1 MNKRLITLAVAAA
14 LVAPTAAMADAIL
27 YGKLHVSID
36 YADVTNAIAPAY
48 GFARDADNN
57 VILDANGNPSLVVVH
72 PGVDFKGWG
81 VSKGNGYIPGE
92 SRANRI
98 GVKGSEDLGN
108 GLKAIYQVELG
119 VSLRDTNNDLDSGA
133 DAITMRNSFVGL
145 AGDWGTFLVGRHDT
159 PLKISTGPL
168 DLFADTMADY
178 NGTVGFQ
185 DIRADNAIAYIS
197 PSWGGFQLALAT
209 VAGGGATATGDRN
222 INSDSISEAYSLA
235 GIYKNGPFY
244 ASAAYESLGNEL
256 DNDSFASAHGTNCPY
271 EFPEAADRL
280 PGDPYLVDCAYTDS
294 DDTKWRLGLGILDWN
309 GFTLT
314 AIYEQEDSRFGSDKY
329 VGFVDPANVSNN
341 ALLPDTAS
349 EVTRWQIQAGYAFGN
364 NMVKA
369 MYGQADYS
377 GDYYVGGNWVAAAGG
392 AQYLRNIT
400 DQYDGNLDTWAIA
413 FDHNFSKRTKAY
425 AVYTDVTNDQ
435 SDIVAGSQWS
445 GFSVGMIH
453 NF

>member
-1 MNKRLITLAVAAA
+1 MMNKRLITLAVAAA

-27 YGKLHVSID
+27 YGKLHVSVD
-36 YADVTNAIAPAY
+36 YADVTNAIAPTY
-48 GFARDADNN
+48 GFDRDANGD
-57 VILDANGNPSLVVVH
+57 VILDNDGNPTLVVTH

-81 VSKGNGYIPGE
+81 VNKGNGYIPGE

-119 VSLRDTNNDLDSGA
+119 VSLRDTNNNLGSGA
-133 DAITMRNSFVGL
+133 DSITMRNSFVGL

-209 VAGGGATATGDRN
+209 VAGGGATVTGDRN
-222 INSDSISEAYSLA
+222 INSDGINEAYSLA

-244 ASAAYESLGNEL
+244 ASAAYEVLGNEL
-256 DNDSFASAHGTNCPY
+256 YNDSFTSAHGTNCPY
-271 EFPEAADRL
+271 EFDN
-280 PGDPYLVDCAYTDS
+280 GDGTYDVACAYTDS

-314 AIYEQEDSRFGSDKY
+314 AIYEQEDSRFGSDEY
-329 VGFVDPANVSNN
+329 VGIVDPANVSNN
-341 ALLPDTAS
+341 ALLPDAAS

-369 MYGQADYS
+369 MYGQADYT

-400 DQYDGNLDTWAIA
+400 DRYDGNLDTWAIA